1 MKVYQSPDY
10 PKLNRP
16 VVSVGFFDGVHTGHQ
31 RLLRELIAIA
41 GKNES
46 DHLVITMW
54 PHPSIITGATQE
66 GGFLL
71 NTLEEKTKLLER
83 VGIRHV
89 FVLDFNQETM
99 KLSAGDFLQ
108 TIIAGKFNAS
118 AILMGF
124 NNSFGYGASSY
135 SDIYKTVKNLG
146 ISIFQAEEY
155 QSEQQQ
161 VSSTAIRNNLQSG
174 RVDKASLLLGY
185 PYSIDGIVISGY
197 KIGRTL
203 GYKTA
208 NIRPCFNDKIL
219 PGNGVYAVTITYN
232 NETFR
237 GMMNIG
243 VRPSFQGKEL
253 SLEAHI
259 FDFDQDIYGAV
270 VSIEFHT
277 KLRDEIKFDEIENL
291 KKQIDKD
298 KAACIRFFA
307 RKGKDKGEY
316 FSAV

>member
-1 MKVYQSPDY
+1 
-10 PKLNRP
+10 
-16 VVSVGFFDGVHTGHQ
+16 
-31 RLLRELIAIA
+31 
-41 GKNES
+41 
-46 DHLVITMW
+46 
-54 PHPSIITGATQE
+54 
-66 GGFLL
+66 
-71 NTLEEKTKLLER
+71 
-83 VGIRHV
+83 
-89 FVLDFNQETM
+89 
-99 KLSAGDFLQ
+99 
-108 TIIAGKFNAS
+108 
-118 AILMGF
+118 
-124 NNSFGYGASSY
+124 
-135 SDIYKTVKNLG
+135 
-146 ISIFQAEEY
+146 
-155 QSEQQQ
+155 
-161 VSSTAIRNNLQSG
+161 
-174 RVDKASLLLGY
+174 
-185 PYSIDGIVISGY
+185 
-197 KIGRTL
+197 
-203 GYKTA
+203 
-208 NIRPCFNDKIL
+208 
-219 PGNGVYAVTITYN
+219 VTITYN